1 LSKTA
6 ANIKIKRNKKRIAL
20 IGKQRVELLT
30 NSAGKRTVVLLN
42 PSFFTSLIPSSLAVR
57 LKRHPININYS
68 VMTKVKDKASVRQ
81 KEIVTQYLNELG
93 KHLTDLKHGKAD
105 KTFEIKDLAD
115 LLFVSPKHLSNTIQE
130 ILGKS
135 PCDIYEEQLIEI
147 SKELL
152 LTTNN
157 TISHIAQTL
166 TFDPS
171 NFTKFFKSYEGKTP
185 KQFRELNSKTEL
197 ITK

>member
-1 LSKTA
+1 
-6 ANIKIKRNKKRIAL
+6 
-20 IGKQRVELLT
+20 
-30 NSAGKRTVVLLN
+30 
-42 PSFFTSLIPSSLAVR
+42 
-57 LKRHPININYS
+57 
-68 VMTKVKDKASVRQ
+68 M
-81 KEIVTQYLNELG
+81 
-93 KHLTDLKHGKAD
+93 TDLKHGKAD

>member
-1 LSKTA
+1 MKE
-6 ANIKIKRNKKRIAL
+6 NKII
-20 IGKQRVELLT
+20 
-30 NSAGKRTVVLLN
+30 
-42 PSFFTSLIPSSLAVR
+42 
-57 LKRHPININYS
+57 
-68 VMTKVKDKASVRQ
+68 SVRQ
-81 KEIVTQYLNELG
+81 KEIVASYLQQLDL
-93 KHLTDLKHGKAD
+93 HLSDLKVGLAE

-130 ILGKS
+130 VLGKS
-135 PCDIYEEQLIEI
+135 PCEIYEERLIEI

-152 LTTNN
+152 LTTNKP
-157 TISHIAQTL
+157 ISHIAQTL

-197 ITK
+197 LTITESFSF